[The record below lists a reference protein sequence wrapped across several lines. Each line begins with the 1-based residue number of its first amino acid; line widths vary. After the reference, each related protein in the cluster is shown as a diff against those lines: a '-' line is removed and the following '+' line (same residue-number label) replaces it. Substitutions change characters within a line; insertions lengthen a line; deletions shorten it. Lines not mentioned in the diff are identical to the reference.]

1 MKGANLT
8 DHVTSHDQDGGLFR
22 TAGQPDE
29 RQLASDV
36 TDIGPIARPSRDLF
50 HHTINQEAGEY
61 PRPTIQ
67 RDEATMRSLRFPFDE
82 DNCR

>member
-36 TDIGPIARPSRDLF
+36 TNIRPITQPSRDLF
-50 HHTINQEAGEY
+50 HHTIDQGAAQY
-61 PRPTIQ
+61 PRLTIQ